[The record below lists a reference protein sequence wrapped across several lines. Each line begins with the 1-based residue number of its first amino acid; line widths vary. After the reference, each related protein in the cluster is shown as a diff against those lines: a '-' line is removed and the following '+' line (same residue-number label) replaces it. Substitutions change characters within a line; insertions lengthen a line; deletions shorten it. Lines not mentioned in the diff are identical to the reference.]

1 MDPEQIPLRDLHL
14 PEAVGWWP
22 PAPGWW
28 LLLALVALGSLILL
42 RRAWLNWRRDAPR
55 RVALKELA
63 RLEHSWRESR
73 NPVLLASRLSELT
86 RRTML
91 AYAPRQEVA
100 GLTGHEWLAWLDR
113 GMDERLFTE
122 GAGRNLQELPYRRA
136 GAPVS
141 EVEVN
146 GLLEAVRRRLK
157 TPLPETP

>member
-22 PAPGWW
+22 LAAGWW
-28 LLLALVALGSLILL
+28 LLLGLLALGVLLLL
-42 RRAWLNWRRDAPR
+42 RRAWLNWRRDALR
-55 RVALKELA
+55 RVALEELTK
-63 RLEHSWRESR
+63 LEHSWRESR

-91 AYAPRQEVA
+91 AYAPRREVA

-122 GAGRNLQELPYRRA
+122 GVGRSLKELPYRHA
-136 GAPVS
+136 DAPVS

-146 GLLEAVRRRLK
+146 ALLEAVRRRLK